1 MHQMHDAWA
10 VTPKQEVARLRLAES
25 GVQTLP
31 VEEPPWGKVPLT
43 MSPTRPRQSE
53 PGPGPQ
59 ELHKNVLRYIV
70 VGR

>member
-43 MSPTRPRQSE
+43 MSHQTPQKRAWSRAPRASQKCSS
-53 PGPGPQ
+53 
-59 ELHKNVLRYIV
+59 LHR
-70 VGR
+70 RR